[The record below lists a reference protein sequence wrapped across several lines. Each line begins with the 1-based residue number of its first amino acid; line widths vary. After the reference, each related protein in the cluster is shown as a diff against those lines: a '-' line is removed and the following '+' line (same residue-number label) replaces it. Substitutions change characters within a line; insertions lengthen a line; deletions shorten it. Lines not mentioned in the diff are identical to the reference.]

1 MLLTS
6 LEGRVERVRPNGT
19 VLENRNRSLPSG
31 GYVMVYTDV
40 TETKRI
46 EAALRQSEQR
56 YALALSGANEGIWE
70 WGDQVGGV
78 YVSRRLGEI
87 VGFEGSA
94 AVIPTDLWL
103 ARLHPDDG
111 EEMRGGSEEGRGG
124 NAEARTVR
132 IGWAQ

>member
-1 MLLTS
+1 
-6 LEGRVERVRPNGT
+6 
-19 VLENRNRSLPSG
+19 
-31 GYVMVYTDV
+31 MVYTDI

-87 VGFEGSA
+87 VGFEGSE

-103 ARLHPDDG
+103 ARLHPA
-111 EEMRGGSEEGRGG
+111 RSEERRVGKECVRKVRTRGS
-124 NAEARTVR
+124 AYH
-132 IGWAQ
+132 Q